1 MTPAFEKLQKQL
13 KQLPGLGFRSSERIA
28 LHLLVEKPAQLP
40 ALVAALEEAS
50 RVVKRCARCGNL
62 AESVTGDGSS
72 DGADAPSSGTGDSP
86 VGSGGMADSAMFSEH
101 GRVARATQ
109 PICAICA
116 DARRDRSLV
125 CVVEH
130 VPDLVAME
138 RSGAY
143 RGVYHVLH
151 GKLSP
156 ISGVGPEQLNFAALF
171 ARVKSGEARELI
183 LALSNDIEGEA
194 TCHYLTQHLPKSAN
208 GESSASGESGGSGGS
223 GGGESVKTTRI
234 GFGLP
239 SGGGVLY
246 ADSVTLKSA
255 LEGRR
260 EYL

>member
-13 KQLPGLGFRSSERIA
+13 KQLPGLGFRSSERVA
-28 LHLLVEKPAQLP
+28 LHLLVEKPEQLP
-40 ALVAALEEAS
+40 ALVLALEEAA
-50 RVVKRCARCGNL
+50 RAVKRCACCGNL
-62 AESVTGDGSS
+62 AESAGKVEKASCSRHGEQ
-72 DGADAPSSGTGDSP
+72 DAPTTLAP
-86 VGSGGMADSAMFSEH
+86 V
-101 GRVARATQ
+101 
-109 PICAICA
+109 CAICA
-116 DARRDRSLV
+116 DERRDRSLV

-171 ARVKSGEARELI
+171 ERVKSGEARELI
-183 LALSNDIEGEA
+183 LALSNDVEGEA
-194 TCHYLTQHLPKSAN
+194 TCHYITQHLSKA
-208 GESSASGESGGSGGS
+208 ADDESGG
-223 GGGESVKTTRI
+223 SVKTTRI

-239 SGGGVLY
+239 SGAGVLY

-260 EYL
+260 EYS